1 MAQPTP
7 AEANG
12 ASTPVNDEIEHVA
25 IPGKRKRDSEDDEGA
40 DEMTGVEEQ
49 KPTAPHRWAA
59 GEQKDLIKSYFDV
72 LKRYVAPFS
81 WFAPPWQ
88 FSAVLPPLRSSPL

>member
-12 ASTPVNDEIEHVA
+12 ASTPVSDENGHLAV
-25 IPGKRKRDSEDDEGA
+25 PSKRKRDSEDDAGA

-49 KPTAPHRWAA
+49 KPTAPQGWTA

-72 LKRYVAPFS
+72 LKR
-81 WFAPPWQ
+81 
-88 FSAVLPPLRSSPL
+88 